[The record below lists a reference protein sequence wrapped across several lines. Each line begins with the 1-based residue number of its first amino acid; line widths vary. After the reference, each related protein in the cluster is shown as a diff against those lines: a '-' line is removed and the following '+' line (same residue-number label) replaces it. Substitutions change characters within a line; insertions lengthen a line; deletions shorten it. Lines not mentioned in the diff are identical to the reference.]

1 MKELNEDRVNR
12 FCLKKQHLTDDTRVN
27 DIVKI
32 TGDIGGLHAT
42 SSTTTYLSLFIR
54 AKKFKRRGLDQE
66 LYEKRNLGK
75 IRYVRATIYILPK
88 EMVPMAFSAVKSLI
102 EPMAEKY
109 SQYYGITKKDY
120 KKISK
125 QILENIEGKSLAAKE
140 VRHALGSDMKISH
153 VLNLMC
159 DSGLLIR
166 GRPKYGWKSTQHTYH
181 RMDEYFPGLD
191 VFETPEPEA
200 KKSLVELYIKS
211 FGPVTLT
218 DMAWWTR
225 FTKTEIKGILED
237 LEDKLVEVGVSYND
251 EPHFIIKSQEKS
263 LKSIRMGK
271 KPIVILLPILDPYIM
286 GYKDRERYLDM
297 DYYDYVF
304 DRSGNGASTIM
315 VDGKIIG
322 IWDYADKPQPSVKI
336 HLFKEV
342 DKNVKN
348 DIDSRAK
355 KIGRFIA
362 DSKVQIKECKKM
374 VPLPKRTAGAV
385 MSPLKEC

>member
-1 MKELNEDRVNR
+1 
-12 FCLKKQHLTDDTRVN
+12 
-27 DIVKI
+27 
-32 TGDIGGLHAT
+32 
-42 SSTTTYLSLFIR
+42 
-54 AKKFKRRGLDQE
+54 
-66 LYEKRNLGK
+66 
-75 IRYVRATIYILPK
+75 
-88 EMVPMAFSAVKSLI
+88 
-102 EPMAEKY
+102 
-109 SQYYGITKKDY
+109 
-120 KKISK
+120 
-125 QILENIEGKSLAAKE
+125 
-140 VRHALGSDMKISH
+140 
-153 VLNLMC
+153 
-159 DSGLLIR
+159 
-166 GRPKYGWKSTQHTYH
+166 
-181 RMDEYFPGLD
+181 
-191 VFETPEPEA
+191 
-200 KKSLVELYIKS
+200 
-211 FGPVTLT
+211 
-218 DMAWWTR
+218 
-225 FTKTEIKGILED
+225 
-237 LEDKLVEVGVSYND
+237 
-251 EPHFIIKSQEKS
+251 
-263 LKSIRMGK
+263 MGK